1 MARTLTPKDAYALMN
16 LVVKQATGQNAV
28 AVVDSSTFVSAGET
42 VLATGTE
49 NTLNALSIVLGR
61 TLMAVRPYKA
71 KLLIV
76 QAINTGMYTSRLR
89 KLSVYSQGNKP
100 AGFVNTD
107 LNPKNLYNGYENTSN
122 TDAVGSQWEQQKPA
136 VVQLAFGGQSV
147 WQTQLTVYEDALKA
161 AFRDEA
167 EFMSLVNGI
176 MTEKMND
183 IESTKEAFNRM
194 NVLNFMAGVYDLNAS
209 GSVVDLTAI
218 YNAKHGTSLTG
229 AQIRAEH
236 MDELLKI
243 FVTEF
248 KNASDFMTER
258 SANFHVSPTKTIDGV
273 TYTTLLRHTS
283 KDRQKAVLY
292 QPLFT
297 EAKANVLP
305 EIFNPEYLDISNYEG
320 VSYWQGIQ
328 NRPAINVTPAI
339 PDFTTGEQKAGDN
352 VSLDY
357 VVGMIFDTDAIVTDF
372 QMESARATNIEARR
386 GYRNT
391 WWSFS
396 KNAINDFT
404 ENAVLFVMS

>member
-1 MARTLTPKDAYALMN
+1 
-16 LVVKQATGQNAV
+16 
-28 AVVDSSTFVSAGET
+28 
-42 VLATGTE
+42 
-49 NTLNALSIVLGR
+49 
-61 TLMAVRPYKA
+61 
-71 KLLIV
+71 
-76 QAINTGMYTSRLR
+76 
-89 KLSVYSQGNKP
+89 
-100 AGFVNTD
+100 
-107 LNPKNLYNGYENTSN
+107 
-122 TDAVGSQWEQQKPA
+122 
-136 VVQLAFGGQSV
+136 
-147 WQTQLTVYEDALKA
+147 
-161 AFRDEA
+161 
-167 EFMSLVNGI
+167 
-176 MTEKMND
+176 MND

-194 NVLNFMAGVYDLNAS
+194 NILNFMAGVYDLNAT

-258 SANFHVSPTKTIDGV
+258 SANFHVSPSKTIDGV

-305 EIFNPEYLDISNYEG
+305 EIFNPEYLDIANYEG

-328 NRPAINVTPAI
+328 NRSAINVTPAI
-339 PDFTTGEQKAGDN
+339 PDFTSGEQKAGEN

-372 QMESARATNIEARR
+372 QMESARATNVEARR

-396 KNAINDFT
+396 KNAINDFS